1 MRDDMSFETWM
12 AALDGYMTETFGLGY
27 QDIADWTYRDA
38 YDDGLTFREAA
49 HRAIN
54 HEFL

>member
-1 MRDDMSFETWM
+1 MSFQLWM
-12 AALDGYMTETFGLGY
+12 ANLDAYMQETFGVGRG
-27 QDIADWTYRDA
+27 DIADWTYRDA